1 MNNVVFVWALLVFFH
16 ATAEV
21 VHITF
26 ENMTDADLAH
36 LFPADMLHDL
46 GVGSGYWGLLGAAL
60 AINAGM
66 FAFYLTVAGIAAEI
80 AAGRRER
87 AEKKKQKTVQKNKG
101 E

>member
-1 MNNVVFVWALLVFFH
+1 MNNVVFVWALLVFFN

-36 LFPADMLHDL
+36 LFPADMLRDL
-46 GVGSGYWGLLGAAL
+46 GVGSGYWSLLGAAL

-66 FAFYLTVAGIAAEI
+66 FAFYLTASGIAAEI

-87 AEKKKQKTVQKNKG
+87 AQKRQKNKG